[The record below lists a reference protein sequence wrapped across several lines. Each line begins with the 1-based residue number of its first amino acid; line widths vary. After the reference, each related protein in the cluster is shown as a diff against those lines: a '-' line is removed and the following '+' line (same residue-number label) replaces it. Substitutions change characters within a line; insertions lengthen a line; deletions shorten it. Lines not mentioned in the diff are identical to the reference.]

1 MKEWVMKNYPKYER
15 YIKSG
20 KWRRIRERVM
30 ARDGQRC
37 KFCNSTENLQVHHLT
52 YEHLY
57 REENYLYDLV
67 TLCKKCHQK
76 ETDKGKQAHLIYKEI
91 KKNKDKVQVCQTKK
105 EKNKEYANA
114 RATKINEF
122 DKYIRSIRKNLLKQK
137 NLEEYELIINA
148 LKMIDEK
155 VKERKD
161 E

>member
-1 MKEWVMKNYPKYER
+1 MKNYPKYER

-20 KWRRIRERVM
+20 KWKRIKERVK

-37 KFCNSTENLQVHHLT
+37 KFCNSTENLEVHHLT

-57 REENYLYDLV
+57 KEEDYLYDLV

-76 ETDKGKQAHLIYKEI
+76 ETNKGKQAHLIYKEI
-91 KKNKDKVQVCQTKK
+91 KRNKNKDNVQVCQTKK
-105 EKNKEYANA
+105 ERNTEYTQA
-114 RATKINEF
+114 RSKKINEL

-137 NLEEYELIINA
+137 NLEEYEIIIQELQAIN
-148 LKMIDEK
+148 EK
-155 VKERKD
+155 VKELGWN